1 MKATKIGILVIW
13 ALLVHSLLTP
23 LAHAQENDP
32 ELKLAVEWMYDNWLT
47 QYTNTTNF
55 RPNDRL
61 TRQEAAKFFVA
72 FQQVAN
78 PNTPVPD
85 IGCVFSDSMSF
96 DLTLNSYIFLSCQMG
111 LFKGT
116 NGAFLPT
123 QPLTK
128 AQALTVLVR
137 ALEGSKDETVS
148 PRWRGYFDAARK
160 LWLTKEKNVMAI
172 DTPITRYEMALLLY
186 RAENG
191 GVDPDQQEI
200 NELLE
205 ILLQLWIAVE

>member
-1 MKATKIGILVIW
+1 MKVNKIGLVVIG
-13 ALLVHSLLTP
+13 ALMVHTFLAP
-23 LAHAQENDP
+23 VAHAQESDP
-32 ELKLAVEWMYDNWLT
+32 EFKLALEWMYNNGLT
-47 QYTNTTNF
+47 KYTNTTDF

-61 TRQEAAKFFVA
+61 TRQEAAKFFVG

-85 IGCVFSDSMSF
+85 IGCVFSDSAKF
-96 DLTLNSYIFLSCQMG
+96 DVTLDEYIFLSCQMG

-128 AQALTVLVR
+128 AQALTVLIR
-137 ALEGSKDETVS
+137 ALEGSKDETVT

-160 LWLTKEKNVMAI
+160 L
-172 DTPITRYEMALLLY
+172 
-186 RAENG
+186 
-191 GVDPDQQEI
+191 
-200 NELLE
+200 
-205 ILLQLWIAVE
+205 